1 MSIPAESETCKIL
14 KAAHAIHVTTVI
26 TFLPTILNQLFVLLV
41 NTTSEEVGLN
51 IIRLLVNLIHMI
63 AEEAGRKELL
73 YSYIKYVFQTP
84 RLFSSKGGSSPN
96 SVNTVHGE
104 LCRHLP
110 TLLHPNN
117 TDFLIVNKFMKYSGI
132 FFDIIVKSMAQHL
145 LSTGRIKML
154 RNERFP
160 KEFAIRIESLFQILI
175 PYIISRHK
183 DLPIE
188 TQQLNKSLST
198 FVKKCL
204 SFMDRG
210 FVFKII
216 RVYMDRFQAG
226 DPRTLQEFKF
236 HFLQEICSHEH
247 YIPLNL
253 PFILSPKNRVPDILQ
268 QFTLSEEFCR
278 QHFLS
283 GVLIQ
288 EVKTA
293 LNEVGHI
300 RRLALQIL
308 KDLIAKH
315 DLDDRY
321 QSKGQ
326 LARISML
333 YIPWLGIV
341 MENLN
346 RISDGKETHQRNESN
361 HRVSNSSSYVFSKET
376 SQSSKK
382 VY

>member
-1 MSIPAESETCKIL
+1 M
-14 KAAHAIHVTTVI
+14 
-26 TFLPTILNQLFVLLV
+26 

-73 YSYIKYVFQTP
+73 LSYIKYVFQTP
-84 RLFSSKGGSSPN
+84 RLFTSKGGTSPN
-96 SVNTVHGE
+96 SINTVHGE

-160 KEFAIRIESLFQILI
+160 KEFATRVESLFQVLI

-188 TQQLNKSLST
+188 TQKLNKSLSG

-216 RVYMDRFQAG
+216 RVYMDRFQPG

-236 HFLQEICSHEH
+236 SFLQEICSHEH

-308 KDLIAKH
+308 KDLITKH

-376 SQSSKK
+376 SQSSKNNDLK
-382 VY
+382 KKKKNES